1 MKKYLTVLGAI
12 ALLGA
17 GCPSPATPA
26 STTPPTAVNP
36 ESRCDALLTLDEAK
50 QVSGTA
56 YTKRDATSQNMGKIV
71 VTTCTYYDTVTKSG
85 IKPISFLTRYATS
98 AAEAK
103 NIFEQSKTATYTDGR
118 SLAGIGEEALWSAT
132 FSQVSAIQGQTWLIV
147 TANKNEELATKFAKA
162 IAPKL
167 K

>member
-1 MKKYLTVLGAI
+1 M
-12 ALLGA
+12 
-17 GCPSPATPA
+17 
-26 STTPPTAVNP
+26 
-36 ESRCDALLTLDEAK
+36 LTLDEAK
-50 QVSGTA
+50 QVSGLA
-56 YTKRDATSQNMGKIV
+56 YTIRDATSQNMGKII